1 MKKAFTFF
9 ALGTLSFLSA
19 DPYYQYG
26 GSSNSSVRDNYNSYQ
41 QQPTQYNRQPSYN
54 NQPSYYD
61 QQQPQYYDQYQNQY
75 QNQNQPS
82 QQQQNWN
89 RSTQQGQDYQRS
101 NQYDR
106 RESAQYDNQQYRN
119 QNNRQSQ
126 AQDHGDQQNKDYY
139 VSDDAQ
145 PAVSDQELIQKV
157 RAALKSGWFSKG
169 YEGLT
174 VNIHNG
180 QVVIS
185 GQVESIEDKNKIL
198 EKIKEINGVKR
209 VTANIGI
216 LGAKTNGDRAN
227 SESRSKAEELRNKY
241 PKDRAATPADRDL
254 QAKVRDKISGGWFG
268 KENETIVL
276 VTENGIVTI
285 SGTVDRVE
293 DIDNYNKKIK
303 EVDGV
308 KEIRNNLKLK
318 QN

>member
-1 MKKAFTFF
+1 
-9 ALGTLSFLSA
+9 
-19 DPYYQYG
+19 
-26 GSSNSSVRDNYNSYQ
+26 
-41 QQPTQYNRQPSYN
+41 
-54 NQPSYYD
+54 
-61 QQQPQYYDQYQNQY
+61 
-75 QNQNQPS
+75 
-82 QQQQNWN
+82 
-89 RSTQQGQDYQRS
+89 
-101 NQYDR
+101 
-106 RESAQYDNQQYRN
+106 
-119 QNNRQSQ
+119 
-126 AQDHGDQQNKDYY
+126 
-139 VSDDAQ
+139 
-145 PAVSDQELIQKV
+145 V